1 MDPLQIPSA
10 DLAYLGD
17 AVFEVLVRERLIKEG
32 HSGAGRL
39 NRMAMDYVT
48 AVNQSAAADRII
60 SELRD
65 DESDVFRR
73 ARNQSKAPP
82 PPSATVAQYRK
93 ATAFEALFAYLW
105 LCGKS
110 DRAHELFEKAF
121 DGGNT
126 ASRPEESDKS
136 EK

>member
-1 MDPLQIPSA
+1 MNASQIPSA

-17 AVFEVLVRERLIKEG
+17 AVFEMLVRERLIKEG

-60 SELRD
+60 SELSD

-93 ATAFEALFAYLW
+93 ATALEALFAYLW
-105 LCGKS
+105 LSGKS

-121 DGGNT
+121 DGGSADT
-126 ASRPEESDKS
+126 LPEKS
-136 EK
+136 E